1 MNPRIRALLVRV
13 LLLGAGILILYLA
26 FRGQDLTKLS
36 RDIRGADYRYVA
48 ASITVLLLSH
58 FLRAVRWKMLI
69 KTLGYAPGYLTCFCA
84 VMIAYLANLAVP
96 RLGELSRCSVLYRT
110 DKVPVDELIGT
121 VITERIADVLMLGF
135 LMIGVLV
142 LESNLIVRFVKET
155 IGNAFLPAATENNYS
170 FHLLFGLGL
179 VIVTLA
185 VTLFI
190 RYRVRILRLSLV
202 KRVAAFFEGIMTGIR
217 SISALQ
223 GKGWFIVLSIS
234 IWLLYAL
241 STFLVFFALNATS
254 RLNFPQALYTL
265 AAGSIGMVAPV
276 QGGIGTYHFM
286 VTRALIL
293 LGVSSADGLAY
304 ATLNHSSQLLLFLFA
319 GSFALG
325 YIFLVKSTAAAT
337 PY

>member
-1 MNPRIRALLVRV
+1 MNSRNRALLIRV

-26 FRGQDLTKLS
+26 FRGQDLTKLY

-48 ASITVLLLSH
+48 ASLTVLLLSH

-69 KTLGYAPGYLTCFCA
+69 DTLGYAPGYLTCFCA

-135 LMIGVLV
+135 LMLGVLV

-155 IGNAFLPAATENNYS
+155 MGNAFLPAATENNS
-170 FHLLFGLGL
+170 AHLLFGLALGL
-179 VIVTLA
+179 ALTVTLI
-185 VTLFI
+185 I
-190 RYRVRILRLSLV
+190 RYRIRILRSAIV
-202 KRVAAFFEGIMTGIR
+202 KRAASFFEGVVTGIK
-217 SISALQ
+217 SISALER
-223 GKGWFIVLSIS
+223 KGRFIALSIS

>member
-1 MNPRIRALLVRV
+1 MNSRLRALWIRV
-13 LLLGAGILILYLA
+13 LLLVAGIIILYLA
-26 FRGQDLTKLS
+26 FRGQDLTKLY
-36 RDIRGADYRYVA
+36 RDLRGADYRYVA
-48 ASITVLLLSH
+48 ASLTVLLLSH

-69 KTLGYAPGYLTCFCA
+69 DTLGYAPGYLTCFCA

-121 VITERIADVLMLGF
+121 VITERIADVLMLGL
-135 LMIGVLV
+135 LMLGVLV
-142 LESNLIVRFVKET
+142 LESKLIVHLVHET
-155 IGNAFLPAATENNYS
+155 MGKAFLPAATENNYS
-170 FHLLFGLGL
+170 SPLLFGLGL
-179 VIVTLA
+179 AIVTLA
-185 VTLFI
+185 ATLFI
-190 RYRVRILRLSLV
+190 RYRVRILRFSLV
-202 KRVAAFFEGIMTGIR
+202 KRAAVFFEGIVTGIR

-223 GKGWFIVLSIS
+223 GKGRFIVLSFS

-241 STFLVFFALNATS
+241 STFLVFFALKATS
-254 RLNFPQALYTL
+254 HLNFSQALYTL
-265 AAGSIGMVAPV
+265 AAGSVGMVAPV

-325 YIFLVKSTAAAT
+325 YIFLVRSNSAVKI
-337 PY
+337 